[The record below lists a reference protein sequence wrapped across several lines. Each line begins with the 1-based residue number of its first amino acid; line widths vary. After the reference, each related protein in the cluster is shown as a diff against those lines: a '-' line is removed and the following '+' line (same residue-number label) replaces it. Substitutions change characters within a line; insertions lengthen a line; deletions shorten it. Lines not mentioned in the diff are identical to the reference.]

1 MLWGLLFFLVVGV
14 ILFDIVTGIIIDK
27 FSELRERTLH
37 RFRTL
42 RDVGFISDIGRSEY
56 EERGPEFKF
65 DKLQAREEAARRARR
80 PPRVPSSSPW
90 MEHASSWETTVGV
103 GGGRIVVEGR
113 IGLATVPFGAF
124 RKTVAARRTVPAVGS
139 GRGRALFCSRRSWSG
154 VVARV
159 SS

>member
-1 MLWGLLFFLVVGV
+1 MRLRAFVCSFVRSFASSPQDGLTYADRVLWGLLFFLVVGV

-65 DKLQAREEAARRARR
+65 DKLQAREEAAR
-80 PPRVPSSSPW
+80 PPRAARGGAARAAVVAVDGDPSSRR
-90 MEHASSWETTVGV
+90 
-103 GGGRIVVEGR
+103 GGDSC
-113 IGLATVPFGAF
+113 
-124 RKTVAARRTVPAVGS
+124 RR
-139 GRGRALFCSRRSWSG
+139 R
-154 VVARV
+154 
-159 SS
+159 